1 MEDGTGFEPDLKYRC
16 PEYPASGDDDGALA
30 LHVSLPM
37 HDLKV
42 VSAVDLKYDDLTIGQ
57 IPLSIQI
64 PPQTG
69 GILPS
74 ALPSRRGQAEL
85 PAEVR
90 QINLTKR
97 FGTCGN
103 VGNRQPQICLMA
115 NATNRAH
122 RRIQPCSRSDPLL
135 DSCCDHQT
143 REAWIGLPCRSVKN
157 RARRVG
163 TRKSMGT
170 HNVLQSQSSRF
181 VYANAGHW
189 CHAGATLDN

>member
-1 MEDGTGFEPDLKYRC
+1 VEDGTGFEPDLKYRC

-37 HDLKV
+37 HDFKV

-64 PPQTG
+64 PPQTS

-90 QINLTKR
+90 QINLPKR
-97 FGTCGN
+97 LGTCGN
-103 VGNRQPQICLMA
+103 VGNRQPQICLWR
-115 NATNRAH
+115 TRPTV
-122 RRIQPCSRSDPLL
+122 RI
-135 DSCCDHQT
+135 
-143 REAWIGLPCRSVKN
+143 A
-157 RARRVG
+157 A
-163 TRKSMGT
+163 
-170 HNVLQSQSSRF
+170 SSRAAE
-181 VYANAGHW
+181 VTRCWTAAATIK
-189 CHAGATLDN
+189 HAKRG